1 MHLVQVCD
9 RLTKQV
15 RWVNIMNQPSW
26 GTDVSVLKAHDW
38 AAIARIDACIEA
50 NDKLLG
56 WDTPLAEA
64 YGG

>member
-56 WDTPLAEA
+56 WA
-64 YGG
+64 

>member
-15 RWVNIMNQPSW
+15 RWVNIMSAEHA
-26 GTDVSVLKAHDW
+26 VLKAHDW
-38 AAIARIDACIEA
+38 ASIARIDATIEA

-56 WDTPLAEA
+56 WA
-64 YGG
+64 